1 VQRTRIKICG
11 ITRADDAKA
20 AVAAGAD
27 AIGMIFHPP
36 SARNISLER
45 AKEIIRQVGPFVTP
59 VAVFVDAL
67 ASRVMEVAGELGLHT
82 VQLHGQETVERISQL
97 RKQKLKVIKALKVDA
112 TLEQQIEKWRGSMGQ
127 IGDMVIGLVLETGGT
142 AQAGGSGVPND
153 WERLIKMQE
162 KGMFAGLPPIIAAG
176 GLDAMNVG
184 DVVRRLRPW
193 AVDVSS
199 GVESGLGHKS
209 GQMIEAF
216 VGAVRGAN

>member
-1 VQRTRIKICG
+1 V
-11 ITRADDAKA
+11 DDAKA

-27 AIGMIFHPP
+27 AVGMIFHPP

-82 VQLHGQETVERISQL
+82 VQLHGQETIERISQL

-112 TLEQQIEKWRGSMGQ
+112 TLEQQIEKWRGSMSLV
-127 IGDMVIGLVLETGGT
+127 GDMVIGLVLETGGT

-162 KGMFAGLPPIIAAG
+162 KGAFAGLPPIIAAG
-176 GLDAMNVG
+176 GLDAMNVA

-209 GQMIEAF
+209 APMIEAF
-216 VGAVRGAN
+216 VGAVRGAGF